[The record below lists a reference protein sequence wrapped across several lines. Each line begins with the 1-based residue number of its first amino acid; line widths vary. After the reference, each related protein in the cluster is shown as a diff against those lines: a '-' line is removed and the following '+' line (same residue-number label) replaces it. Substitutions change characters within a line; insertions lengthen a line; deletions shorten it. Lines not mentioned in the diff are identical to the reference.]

1 MLIHTLMFLRTR
13 LKNKILKRIY
23 ELSLKVCSITETKN
37 KSTKSSRLW
46 VSHQIWSSGTV
57 HFTSPNESDPVGWKG
72 KRPGVTV
79 DDVINLKLTKVLNL
93 HHGNLINMEVPQTPF
108 PILPKW
114 LRQTNLVRIK
124 KANIHFL
131 PKHIQKP
138 RKAWGSSL
146 GDWEGRA
153 DICIGS
159 TSI

>member
-1 MLIHTLMFLRTR
+1 MLIHTLMFLKTR
-13 LKNKILKRIY
+13 LKHKILKRIY

-46 VSHQIWSSGTV
+46 VSHQIWSSDAV
-57 HFTSPNESDPVGWKG
+57 HFTSPNGSDSVGRNG

-79 DDVINLKLTKVLNL
+79 DDVINLKLTNVLNF
-93 HHGNLINMEVPQTPF
+93 HYANLINMEVPQIPS

-138 RKAWGSSL
+138 SKALGSSF
-146 GDWEGRA
+146 GDWKGRA
-153 DICIGS
+153 DVCIGS